1 MPIQS
6 PDDSSKAS
14 IHEDFVFDRAL
25 LDCFPTMVWCS
36 DEGGNCIYYNGA
48 FKEFTGHDLPTN
60 FTAGWLGA
68 IHPEDR
74 GKCAQA
80 LKQAVAAKEP
90 LQMEYRLRRH
100 DGEYRWVFDRSRPI
114 ETGGKFTGFIGFCL
128 DVTERRDMDASRRDM
143 EEQVRLLTLATRDM
157 VWSWD
162 VRTDRVIHNS
172 AFSEILGDV
181 PGPLGTT
188 LEWWKQ
194 RVHSE
199 DRARAVDALER
210 ALREEASDVTCEYR
224 IRRRNGTWI
233 SVDDRAC
240 IVRDADGKVQRVLG
254 AMRDISSR
262 KAAEQ
267 ERERFVRILEA
278 TTDVVAMA
286 HPNGEI
292 LHLNVAG
299 RKLLGWPLTGPLL
312 EFNLSQCHPDWANE
326 IVFKEGIPAAIEEG
340 AWNGETALQTMDGH
354 EIPVLQVVLA
364 HPGPDGS
371 VEFISTI
378 LRDISE
384 RKRAEVARIEESNR
398 YDAAIRSSRQ
408 LLFDWNSFTGDVS
421 YAGDLNHF
429 FGYKTG
435 EMAGGLERLRQ
446 LIHLDDLSAFDD
458 EISRVTA
465 SRDPFRLV
473 FRAARKDGRE
483 IVIDAKGHFFLDRR
497 GHIGRM
503 VGFFADITME
513 RQAQDALE
521 LAHER
526 LEHRVAERTAELAR
540 ANTVIHD
547 RALQQEAVARLGQ
560 RALIGITRAELFNEV
575 AAAVKETLNVEVC
588 SLLELSE
595 DRSQLSVV
603 GSAGWPDQSVHN
615 QLPIGPRSQS
625 GYTLL
630 LREPVISADLA
641 EETRFTVSDAALSIK
656 ARSGLSVVVQTSG
669 TPFGVLCAMSR
680 APHRFTQEDVHFL
693 QTVANVLT
701 SAINRQRAEESIRLA
716 QEQAESANRAKSE
729 FLSRMSHELRTPLNA
744 IIGFTQLLEMEELSA
759 NQSESVSHIAR
770 GGEHLLA
777 LINQVLDIARID
789 TGRMTLTIENVE
801 VAAALRESAE
811 LIQPLA
817 DRYGVRVSLDLGK
830 DGEICVKADRQRLQ
844 QVFMN
849 LLSNAV
855 KYNRPEGT
863 VTVTADV
870 LDERVRIRIRD
881 TGIGIPAE
889 KMSRLFVPFERLGAE
904 QTQIDGTG
912 IGLALAQRIVL
923 SNHGLLTVESVV
935 GEGSTFTVD
944 LPSVPREI
952 PLAETPVAPVAPVEP
967 DPPASGSHKTVLYIE
982 DQDMNLRLV
991 ERILRRQPEL
1001 KLISAMQGSLGL
1013 DLAREHQPDV
1023 ILLDLN
1029 LPDMSGDE
1037 VLRRLKLDDALRDI
1051 PVIMV
1056 SADALGD
1063 RIVQLMSQ
1071 GAHSYIT
1078 KPYKVA
1084 DFLRTLNETL
1094 DAFAK

>member
-1 MPIQS
+1 M
-6 PDDSSKAS
+6 
-14 IHEDFVFDRAL
+14 HEDFTFDRAL

-36 DEGGNCIYYNGA
+36 DKGGNCIYYNGA
-48 FKEFTGHDLPTN
+48 YKEFTGNDITAN

-74 GKCAQA
+74 GKCAQS
-80 LKQAVAAKEP
+80 LKQAIASKGP

-100 DGEYRWVFDRSRPI
+100 DGEYRWVFDRSRPVEI
-114 ETGGKFTGFIGFCL
+114 ENRLVGFIGFCV

-162 VRTDRVIHNS
+162 ARTGRVIHNT
-172 AFSEILGDV
+172 AFSEVLGDA
-181 PGPLGTT
+181 PGVLAAAI
-188 LEWWKQ
+188 EWWKQ

-199 DRARAVDALER
+199 DRQRATGALEK
-210 ALREEASDVTCEYR
+210 ALREEAFDVTSEYR

-233 SVDDRAC
+233 NVDDRAC
-240 IVRDADGKVQRVLG
+240 IVRDPDGKVQRVLG

-292 LHLNVAG
+292 LHLNAAG
-299 RKLLGWPLTGPLL
+299 RKLLGWPTTGPLI
-312 EFNLSQCHPDWANE
+312 EYNLSQCHPDWANE
-326 IVFKEGIPAAIEEG
+326 IVFKEGIPTAIEEG
-340 AWNGETALQTMDGH
+340 AWNGETALQAMDGH

-364 HPGPDGS
+364 HPSADGS

-378 LRDISE
+378 LRDISD
-384 RKRAEVARIEESNR
+384 RKRSEVARIEESNR

-429 FGYKTG
+429 FGFNTG
-435 EMAGGLERLRQ
+435 EMTGGLERLRQ
-446 LIHLDDLSAFDD
+446 LVHLDDLAAFDE
-458 EISRVTA
+458 EIARVTA
-465 SRDPFRLV
+465 SRDPFRLT
-473 FRAARKDGRE
+473 FRVARKDGRE
-483 IVIDAKGHFFLDRR
+483 VVIDAKGHFFLDRR
-497 GHIGRM
+497 GHFGRM
-503 VGFFADITME
+503 VGFFGDITVE
-513 RQAQDALE
+513 RQAQEALE

-526 LEHRVAERTAELAR
+526 LEQRVAERTAELAR
-540 ANTVIHD
+540 ANSVIHD

-560 RALIGITRAELFNEV
+560 RALIGMTRAELFNEA
-575 AAAVKETLNVEVC
+575 AAAVRETLNVDVC

-595 DRSQLSVV
+595 DRASLVVV
-603 GSAGWPDQSVHN
+603 GSAGWPDIAVHN
-615 QLPIGPRSQS
+615 ELPVGPHSQS

-630 LREPVISADLA
+630 IREPVIADDLA
-641 EETRFTVSDAALSIK
+641 DEARFTVSEA
-656 ARSGLSVVVQTSG
+656 ARSIGARSALSVVVQTSG
-669 TPFGVLCAMSR
+669 TPFGVLCTMSR
-680 APHRFTQEDVHFL
+680 TPRRFSQEDVHFL

-701 SAINRQRAEESIRLA
+701 GAINRQRAEESIRLA

-744 IIGFTQLLEMEELSA
+744 IIGFTQLLEMEQLSA
-759 NQSESVSHIAR
+759 NQTESVSHIAR

-789 TGRMTLTIENVE
+789 TGRMTLTIEPVDIG
-801 VAAALRESAE
+801 AALRESLE

-817 DRYGVRVSLDLGK
+817 DRHGITVTLDLGK
-830 DGEICVKADRQRLQ
+830 SGECCVNADRQRLQ

-855 KYNRPEGT
+855 KYNRPQGT
-863 VTVTADV
+863 VTVTAESLED
-870 LDERVRIRIRD
+870 RVRIRIRD
-881 TGIGIPAE
+881 TGVGIPAE
-889 KMSRLFVPFERLGAE
+889 KMNRLFVPFERLGAE

-912 IGLALAQRIVL
+912 IGLALAQRIVG
-923 SNHGLLTVESVV
+923 SNHGQLTVESVV
-935 GEGSTFTVD
+935 NEGSTFTVD
-944 LPSVPREI
+944 LPSVSCPLPRTAGTDGLFEE
-952 PLAETPVAPVAPVEP
+952 PTTSDAPQ
-967 DPPASGSHKTVLYIE
+967 KTILYIE

-1001 KLISAMQGSLGL
+1001 KLISAMQGSLGI
-1013 DLAREHQPDV
+1013 DLAREHRPDV

-1037 VLRRLKLDDALRDI
+1037 VLRRLKIDAALRGI
-1051 PVIMV
+1051 PVIMI

-1063 RIVQLMSQ
+1063 RIAQLMSQ

-1084 DFLRTLNETL
+1084 DFLRTLNETIA
-1094 DAFAK
+1094 AFQK

>member
-1 MPIQS
+1 
-6 PDDSSKAS
+6 
-14 IHEDFVFDRAL
+14 
-25 LDCFPTMVWCS
+25 MVWCT
-36 DEGGNCIYYNGA
+36 DAGGNCIYYNGA
-48 FKEFTGHDLPTN
+48 FSEFTGSDIHTN

-74 GKCAQA
+74 GKCAQL
-80 LKQAVAAKEP
+80 LKQAIVSKTP

-100 DGEYRWVFDRSRPI
+100 DGEFRWVFDRSRPI
-114 ETGGKFTGFIGFCL
+114 EIEGSFTGFIGFSV

-162 VRTDRVIHNS
+162 ARTGRVIHNT
-172 AFSEILGDV
+172 AFSDMLGEV
-181 PGPLGTT
+181 PGPLAAT
-188 LEWWKQ
+188 LAWWKQ

-199 DRARAVDALER
+199 DRDRAMQTFQTALQTR
-210 ALREEASDVTCEYR
+210 VPDVSCEYR

-233 SVDDRAC
+233 DVDDRAC
-240 IVRDADGKVQRVLG
+240 VVRDADGNVQRVLG

-262 KAAEQ
+262 KVAEQ

-292 LHLNVAG
+292 IHLNAAG
-299 RKLLGWPLTGPLL
+299 RKLLGWPPTGPLIDY
-312 EFNLSQCHPDWANE
+312 NLSQCHPDWVNE
-326 IVFKEGIPAAIEEG
+326 IVFKEGIPTAIAEG
-340 AWNGETALQTMDGH
+340 AWHGETALHALDGH
-354 EIPVLQVVLA
+354 EVPVLQVILA
-364 HPGPDGS
+364 HPNPDGS

-378 LRDISE
+378 LRDISD
-384 RKRAEVARIEESNR
+384 RKRAEIARIEESNR

-408 LLFDWNSFTGDVS
+408 LLFDWNSFTGEVT

-429 FGYKTG
+429 FGYTMG
-435 EMAGGLERLRQ
+435 EMAGGLERFRQ
-446 LIHLDDLSAFDD
+446 IVHLDDLAAFDE

-465 SRDPFRLV
+465 SRDPFRLT

-497 GHIGRM
+497 GHFGRM
-503 VGFFADITME
+503 VGFFADITTE
-513 RQAQDALE
+513 RQAQETLA
-521 LAHER
+521 LAHEQ
-526 LEHRVAERTAELAR
+526 LEERVAKRTAELAL
-540 ANTVIHD
+540 ANSVIHD
-547 RALQQEAVARLGQ
+547 RARQQEIVAGLGQ
-560 RALIGITRAELFNEV
+560 RALIGITRAELFNEA
-575 AAAVKETLNVEVC
+575 AAAVRDTLNVHVC
-588 SLLELSE
+588 SLLELSD
-595 DRSQLSVV
+595 DRSELRVV
-603 GSAGWPDQSVHN
+603 GSAGWPDDSLHN
-615 QLPIGPRSQS
+615 ALHAGPHSQS

-630 LREPVISADLA
+630 LREAVISDDLDT
-641 EETRFTVSDAALSIK
+641 ETRFTVSEA
-656 ARSGLSVVVQTSG
+656 ARSVSARSALSVVVQTSG
-669 TPFGVLCAMSR
+669 TPFGVLIAMSLEPR
-680 APHRFTQEDVHFL
+680 RFTQEDVHFL

-701 SAINRQRAEESIRLA
+701 GAINRQRAEESIRLA

-744 IIGFTQLLEMEELSA
+744 IIGFTQLLEMERLTP

-789 TGRMTLTIENVE
+789 TGRMTLTIEPVE
-801 VAAALRESAE
+801 IGMALREAAE

-817 DRYGVRVSLDLGK
+817 DRLGVTITIDVASEDSLCVS
-830 DGEICVKADRQRLQ
+830 ADRQRLQ

-855 KYNRPEGT
+855 KFNREKGT
-863 VTVTADV
+863 VTVTAHPAGDR
-870 LDERVRIRIRD
+870 LRVRIRD
-881 TGIGIPAE
+881 TGIGIPPE
-889 KMSRLFVPFERLGAE
+889 KLTRLFVPFERLGAE

-912 IGLALAQRIVL
+912 IGLALAQRIVSSHHGQL
-923 SNHGLLTVESVV
+923 SVESVV
-935 GEGSTFTVD
+935 GEGSTFTVE
-944 LPSVPREI
+944 LPSVACHAPA
-952 PLAETPVAPVAPVEP
+952 AERSAPPEAVA
-967 DPPASGSHKTVLYIE
+967 ASPTAQSKTVLYIE
-982 DQDMNLRLV
+982 DQDLNLRLV
-991 ERILRRQPEL
+991 ERILKRQPEL
-1001 KLISAMQGSLGL
+1001 KLISAMHGSLGI
-1013 DLAREHQPDV
+1013 DLAREHRPDV

-1029 LPDMSGDE
+1029 LPDLSGEE
-1037 VLRRLKLDDALRDI
+1037 VLRRLKADPDLNGI

-1063 RIVQLMSQ
+1063 RVIQLIAQ

-1094 DAFAK
+1094 AAFQA

>member
-1 MPIQS
+1 MPIQTS
-6 PDDSSKAS
+6 DESSKAS
-14 IHEDFVFDRAL
+14 VHQDFVFNRAL

-36 DEGGNCIYYNGA
+36 DHGGNCIYYNGA
-48 FKEFTGHDLPTN
+48 FTEFTGNDRATN

-74 GKCAQA
+74 GKCAQS
-80 LKQAVAAKEP
+80 LKQAVAAKEL

-100 DGEYRWVFDRSRPI
+100 DGEYRWVFDRSRPVEI
-114 ETGGKFTGFIGFCL
+114 GGKFAGFIGFCV

-162 VRTDRVIHNS
+162 ARTGRVIHNT
-172 AFSEILGDV
+172 AFSEVLGDV
-181 PGPLGTT
+181 PGPLDATMD
-188 LEWWKQ
+188 WWKQ

-199 DRARAVDALER
+199 DRERAVGAFTR
-210 ALREEASDVTCEYR
+210 ALDNGSSDVTSEYR

-240 IVRDADGKVQRVLG
+240 IVRNADGKVQRVLG

-292 LHLNVAG
+292 LHLNAAG

-326 IVFKEGIPAAIEEG
+326 IVFKEGIPTAIEEG
-340 AWNGETALQTMDGH
+340 AWNGETALQAMDGH

-429 FGYKTG
+429 FGYNSG

-446 LIHLDDLSAFDD
+446 LIHLDDLPAFDD
-458 EISRVTA
+458 EIARVTS
-465 SRDPFRLV
+465 SRDPFRLI
-473 FRAARKDGRE
+473 FRVARKDGRE

-503 VGFFADITME
+503 VGFFADITLE

-526 LEHRVAERTAELAR
+526 LENRVAERTAELAR
-540 ANTVIHD
+540 ANSVIHD

-560 RALIGITRAELFNEV
+560 RALIGMTRTELFNEA
-575 AAAVKETLNVEVC
+575 AAAVKETLNVDVC
-588 SLLELSE
+588 SLLELAD
-595 DRSQLSVV
+595 DRTELHTV
-603 GSAGWPDQSVHN
+603 GSAGWPEQAAHN
-615 QLPIGPRSQS
+615 RLPVGPVSQS

-630 LREPVISADLA
+630 IREAVISDDLA
-641 EETRFTVSDAALSIK
+641 KESRFVVSGAAKSIN
-656 ARSGLSVVVQTSG
+656 ASSGVSVVVQTSG
-669 TPFGVLCAMSR
+669 TPFGVLCAMSIELR
-680 APHRFTQEDVHFL
+680 RFTQEDVHFL

-744 IIGFTQLLEMEELSA
+744 IIGFTQLLEMEQLSA

-770 GGEHLLA
+770 GGDHLLA

-789 TGRMTLTIENVE
+789 SGRMTLTVESVE
-801 VAAALRESAE
+801 VAASLREAAE
-811 LIQPLA
+811 LIAPLA
-817 DRYGVRVSLDLGK
+817 ARHGIRVSLDVGK
-830 DGEICVKADRQRLQ
+830 ESEFCVSADRQRLQ

-855 KYNRPEGT
+855 KYNRPDGT
-863 VTVTADV
+863 VTVIAELVED
-870 LDERVRIRIRD
+870 RVQIRIQD

-912 IGLALAQRIVL
+912 IGLALAQRIVTA
-923 SNHGLLTVESVV
+923 NHGRLTVESVV
-935 GEGSTFTVD
+935 GKGSTFTVE
-944 LPSVPREI
+944 LPAVACGIHPAEI
-952 PLAETPVAPVAPVEP
+952 APPEPEPQESNTP
-967 DPPASGSHKTVLYIE
+967 SKTVLYIE

-991 ERILRRQPEL
+991 ERILKRQPEL
-1001 KLISAMQGSLGL
+1001 KLISAMQGRLGL

-1037 VLRRLKLDDALRDI
+1037 VLRRLKLDDALRKI

-1063 RIVQLMSQ
+1063 RVNQLIAQ

-1084 DFLRTLNETL
+1084 DFLLTVNETL
-1094 DAFAK
+1094 DAFSR

>member
-1 MPIQS
+1 MPIHT
-6 PDDSSKAS
+6 PDESTKAS
-14 IHEDFVFDRAL
+14 RHEDFIFNRAL

-36 DEGGNCIYYNGA
+36 DKGGNCIYYNGA
-48 FKEFTGHDLPTN
+48 YKEFTGTDITAN

-74 GKCAQA
+74 GKCAQS
-80 LKQAVAAKEP
+80 LKQAIASKGP

-114 ETGGKFTGFIGFCL
+114 EIDDRFVGFIGFCV
-128 DVTERRDMDASRRDM
+128 DITERRDIDASRRDM

-162 VRTDRVIHNS
+162 ARTGRVIHNA
-172 AFSEILGDV
+172 AFSEVLGDT
-181 PGPLGTT
+181 PGPLDAT

-194 RVHSE
+194 RVHVE
-199 DRARAVDALER
+199 DRDRAMGAFHK
-210 ALREEASDVTCEYR
+210 AMREQAFDVTSEYR

-233 SVDDRAC
+233 NVDDRAC
-240 IVRDADGKVQRVLG
+240 IVRDPDGKVQRVLG

-262 KAAEQ
+262 KVAEQ

-292 LHLNVAG
+292 LHLNAAG

-312 EFNLSQCHPDWANE
+312 EYNLSQCHPDWANE
-326 IVFKEGIPAAIEEG
+326 IVFKEGIPAAIAEG
-340 AWNGETALQTMDGH
+340 AWNGETALQAMDGH

-364 HPGPDGS
+364 HPSADGS

-398 YDAAIRSSRQ
+398 YDAAIHSSRQ

-421 YAGDLNHF
+421 YAGDLSHF
-429 FGYKTG
+429 FGYNAG
-435 EMAGGLERLRQ
+435 EMAGGIERLRQ
-446 LIHLDDLSAFDD
+446 LIHLDDLASFDE
-458 EISRVTA
+458 EIARVTA
-465 SRDPFRLV
+465 SRDPFRLT
-473 FRAARKDGRE
+473 FRVSRKDGRE

-497 GHIGRM
+497 GHFGRM
-503 VGFFADITME
+503 VGFFADITTE

-526 LEHRVAERTAELAR
+526 LEQRVAERTAELAR

-560 RALIGITRAELFNEV
+560 RALIGMTRSELFSEA
-575 AAAVKETLNVEVC
+575 AAAVNETLNVEVC

-595 DRSQLSVV
+595 DRTELTVV
-603 GSAGWPDQSVHN
+603 GSAGWPDDSIHN
-615 QLPIGPRSQS
+615 ALPVGPNSQS

-630 LREPVISADLA
+630 LREPVISDDLA
-641 EETRFTVSDAALSIK
+641 EEARFTVSEA
-656 ARSGLSVVVQTSG
+656 ARSINARSALSVVVQTSG
-669 TPFGVLCAMSR
+669 TPFGVLCTMSLEPR
-680 APHRFTQEDVHFL
+680 RFSQEDVHFL

-701 SAINRQRAEESIRLA
+701 GAINRQKAEESIRLA

-744 IIGFTQLLEMEELSA
+744 IIGFTQLLEMEQLSA
-759 NQSESVSHIAR
+759 NQAESVSHIAR

-789 TGRMTLTIENVE
+789 TGRMTLTIEPVE
-801 VAAALRESAE
+801 IGASLREAAE

-817 DRYGVRVSLDLGK
+817 HRHGITVKLELGG
-830 DGEICVKADRQRLQ
+830 DGEICVNADRQRMQ

-855 KYNRPEGT
+855 KYNRPDGS
-863 VTVTADV
+863 VVVTAEIVEDRV
-870 LDERVRIRIRD
+870 LIRIRD
-881 TGIGIPAE
+881 TGAGIPAE

-904 QTQIDGTG
+904 QTQVDGTG
-912 IGLALAQRIVL
+912 IGLALAQRIVG
-923 SNHGLLTVESVV
+923 SNNGRLTVESVV
-935 GEGSTFTVD
+935 SEGSTFTVD
-944 LPSVPREI
+944 LPF
-952 PLAETPVAPVAPVEP
+952 VACIRHSTDESLRLDDSRTDSNAP
-967 DPPASGSHKTVLYIE
+967 AKTVLYIE

-991 ERILRRQPEL
+991 ERILKKQPEL
-1001 KLISAMQGSLGL
+1001 RLISAMQGSLGI
-1013 DLAREHQPDV
+1013 DLAREHRPNV

-1037 VLRRLKLDDALRDI
+1037 VLRRLKLDETLRGI
-1051 PVIMV
+1051 PVIMI

-1063 RIVQLMSQ
+1063 RVTQLIAQ

-1084 DFLRTLNETL
+1084 DFLRTLNDTL
-1094 DAFAK
+1094 AAFP

>member
-1 MPIQS
+1 MPIKT

-14 IHEDFVFDRAL
+14 IHQDFVFDRAL

-36 DEGGNCIYYNGA
+36 DPGGNCVYYNGA
-48 FKEFTGHDLPTN
+48 FKDFTGNDITAN

-74 GKCAQA
+74 GKCAHS
-80 LKQAVAAKEP
+80 LKGAIGEKVP

-100 DGEYRWVFDRSRPI
+100 DGEYRWVFDRSRPFEI
-114 ETGGKFTGFIGFCL
+114 AGKFAGFIGFCV

-157 VWSWD
+157 VWNWD
-162 VRTDRVIHNS
+162 ARTGRVIHNT
-172 AFSEILGDV
+172 AFSEVLGDV
-181 PGPLGTT
+181 PGSLDATI
-188 LEWWKQ
+188 EWWRQ

-199 DRARAVDALER
+199 DRER
-210 ALREEASDVTCEYR
+210 AMGALQNALSKEAPDVTSEYR

-240 IVRDADGKVQRVLG
+240 IVRDSDGNVLRVLG
-254 AMRDISSR
+254 AMRDISAR

-292 LHLNVAG
+292 LHLNEAG

-312 EFNLSQCHPDWANE
+312 EHNLSQCHPDWANE
-326 IVFKEGIPAAIEEG
+326 IVFKEGIPAAIAEG
-340 AWNGETALQTMDGH
+340 AWNGETALQGADGH
-354 EIPVLQVVLA
+354 EIPMLQVVLA
-364 HPGPDGS
+364 HPGPDGR

-408 LLFDWNSFTGDVS
+408 LLFDWNSFNGDVAYS
-421 YAGDLNHF
+421 GDLTHF
-429 FGYKTG
+429 FGYNTG
-435 EMAGGLERLRQ
+435 EMSGGIERLRQ
-446 LIHLDDLSAFDD
+446 LIHLDDLALFDA
-458 EISRVTA
+458 EIARVTG
-465 SRDPFRLV
+465 SREPFRLV
-473 FRAARKDGRE
+473 FRVRRKDGRE

-526 LEHRVAERTAELAR
+526 LEQRVSERTAELAR

-560 RALIGITRAELFNEV
+560 RALSGMPRAELFKE
-575 AAAVKETLNVEVC
+575 AAAVVKDTLNVEVC

-595 DRSQLSVV
+595 DRSELTVA
-603 GSAGWPDQSVHN
+603 GGAGWPDEAIHN
-615 QLPIGPRSQS
+615 RIPAGPHSQS

-630 LREPVISADLA
+630 IREPVISDDFEL
-641 EETRFTVSDAALSIK
+641 ETRYTVSEAALSIG
-656 ARSGLSVVVQTSG
+656 ARSGLSVVVQTSA
-669 TPFGVLCAMSR
+669 TPFGVLCAMSVALR
-680 APHRFTQEDVHFL
+680 RFTQEDVHFL

-701 SAINRQRAEESIRLA
+701 SAINRQRAEQSIRLA

-744 IIGFTQLLEMEELSA
+744 IIGFTQLLEMERLTT

-789 TGRMTLTIENVE
+789 TGRMTLSIAPVE
-801 VAAALRESAE
+801 IAGALRESAE
-811 LIQPLA
+811 LIQGLA
-817 DRYGVRVSLDLGK
+817 DRHGVTVHLEIEKSCD
-830 DGEICVKADRQRLQ
+830 ICVSADAQRLQ

-855 KYNRPEGT
+855 KYNRPGGSVNVSAEQ
-863 VTVTADV
+863 A
-870 LDERVRIRIRD
+870 ENRVRVRFRD

-889 KMSRLFVPFERLGAE
+889 KMNRLFIPFERLGAE
-904 QTQIDGTG
+904 QTQVEGTG
-912 IGLALAQRIVL
+912 IGLALAQRIVSSNNGIL
-923 SNHGLLTVESVV
+923 SVESTP

-944 LPSVPREI
+944 LPGIECASTP
-952 PLAETPVAPVAPVEP
+952 AEK
-967 DPPASGSHKTVLYIE
+967 PPAQPEEDDSSGAAPRKILYIE

-991 ERILRRQPEL
+991 ERILKLQPGL
-1001 KLISAMQGSLGL
+1001 KLISAMQGSLGI
-1013 DLAREHQPDV
+1013 DLAREHRPDV

-1037 VLRRLKLDDALRDI
+1037 VLRRLKIDESLRGI

-1063 RIVQLMSQ
+1063 RITQLIAQ
-1071 GAHSYIT
+1071 GAHGYIT

-1084 DFLRTLNETL
+1084 DFLRVVNETL
-1094 DAFAK
+1094 EAFPR

>member
-1 MPIQS
+1 MPIHT

-14 IHEDFVFDRAL
+14 IRDDFIFDRAL
-25 LDCFPTMVWCS
+25 LDCFPTMVWCA
-36 DEGGNCIYYNGA
+36 DRGGNCIYYNGA
-48 FKEFTGHDLPTN
+48 FTEFTGNDTTAN

-80 LKQAVAAKEP
+80 LKQAITTKTP

-114 ETGGKFTGFIGFCL
+114 EAGEKFAGFIGFSV
-128 DVTERRDMDASRRDM
+128 DVTERRDMDASKREV

-162 VRTDRVIHNS
+162 ARTGRVIHNT
-172 AFSEILGDV
+172 AFSDVLGEV
-181 PGPLGTT
+181 PGPLEAT
-188 LEWWKQ
+188 LEWWKK

-199 DRARAVDALER
+199 DRARAIGALET
-210 ALREEASDVTCEYR
+210 ALHEEASDVTSEYR

-262 KAAEQ
+262 KVAEQ

-292 LHLNVAG
+292 LHLNTAG

-326 IVFKEGIPAAIEEG
+326 IVFKEGIPTAIADG
-340 AWNGETALQTMDGH
+340 AWNCETALHGLDGH
-354 EIPVLQVVLA
+354 EIPMLQVVLA
-364 HPGPDGS
+364 HPGADGS

-378 LRDISE
+378 LRDISD
-384 RKRAEVARIEESNR
+384 RKRAEVARMEESNR

-408 LLFDWNSFTGDVS
+408 LLFDWNSFNGDVA
-421 YAGDLNHF
+421 YAGDLSHF
-429 FGYKTG
+429 FGYTMG

-446 LIHLDDLSAFDD
+446 LIHLDDLAAFDE
-458 EISRVTA
+458 EIARVTS
-465 SRDPFRLV
+465 SRDSFRLT
-473 FRAARKDGRE
+473 FRAERKDGRE

-497 GHIGRM
+497 GHFGRM
-503 VGFFADITME
+503 VGFFADITAE
-513 RQAQDALE
+513 RQAQETLE
-521 LAHER
+521 VAHDK
-526 LEHRVAERTAELAR
+526 LEERVAERTAELAR
-540 ANTVIHD
+540 ANEVIHD
-547 RALQQEAVARLGQ
+547 RASQQEVVARLGQ
-560 RALIGITRAELFNEV
+560 RALIGMTRAELFSE
-575 AAAVKETLNVEVC
+575 ATAAVKATLNVHVC

-595 DRSQLSVV
+595 DRAELRVV
-603 GSAGWPDQSVHN
+603 GSAGWPDETAHN
-615 QLPIGPRSQS
+615 HLPVGPQSQS

-630 LREPVISADLA
+630 LREPVIADDLGA
-641 EETRFTVSDAALSIK
+641 ETRFTVSEA
-656 ARSGLSVVVQTSG
+656 ARSIHARSAVSVVVQTSG
-669 TPFGVLCAMSR
+669 TPFGVLTAMSIEPR
-680 APHRFTQEDVHFL
+680 RFTQEDVHFL

-701 SAINRQRAEESIRLA
+701 GAINRQRAEESIRLA

-744 IIGFTQLLEMEELSA
+744 IIGFTQLLEMEKLTE
-759 NQSESVSHIAR
+759 NQVESVTHIAR

-789 TGRMTLTIENVE
+789 TGRMTLTIEAVE
-801 VAAALRESAE
+801 IAATLREAAE

-817 DRYGVRVSLDLGK
+817 DRQGITVTLDLENAGTL
-830 DGEICVKADRQRLQ
+830 CANADRQRLQ
-844 QVFMN
+844 QAFLN
-849 LLSNAV
+849 LFSNAV
-855 KYNRPEGT
+855 KYNRPNGS
-863 VTVTADV
+863 VTVTAKLTGD
-870 LDERVRIRIRD
+870 RVRVRVRD

-889 KMSRLFVPFERLGAE
+889 KISRLFVPFERLGAE
-904 QTQIDGTG
+904 QTHVDGTG
-912 IGLALAQRIVL
+912 IGLALAQRIIT
-923 SNHGLLTVESVV
+923 SNHGCLTVESVV
-935 GEGSTFTVD
+935 GEGSTFTVE
-944 LPSVPREI
+944 LPSVACPHSS
-952 PLAETPVAPVAPVEP
+952 APAMHPPVEAAP
-967 DPPASGSHKTVLYIE
+967 TAGSRTVLYIE
-982 DQDMNLRLV
+982 DQDMNLKLV
-991 ERILRRQPEL
+991 ERILRRQPEI
-1001 KLISAMQGSLGL
+1001 KLISAMHGSLGIE
-1013 DLAREHQPDV
+1013 LAREHRPDA

-1037 VLRRLKLDDALRDI
+1037 VLRRLKVDADLSRI

-1063 RIVQLMSQ
+1063 RIEQLLAE

-1084 DFLRTLNETL
+1084 DFLKTLNETL
-1094 DAFAK
+1094 AASSPRI

>member
-1 MPIQS
+1 MPIQTS
-6 PDDSSKAS
+6 DETSKAS

-36 DEGGNCIYYNGA
+36 DHGGNCIYYNGA
-48 FKEFTGHDLPTN
+48 FKEFTGNNLPTN

-90 LQMEYRLRRH
+90 LQMEYRLRHH

-114 ETGGKFTGFIGFCL
+114 ETDGKFLGFVGFCL

-162 VRTDRVIHNS
+162 ARTGRVIHNT
-172 AFSEILGDV
+172 AFSDVLGEV
-181 PGPLGTT
+181 PGSLAPT

-194 RVHSE
+194 RVHAE
-199 DRARAVDALER
+199 DRERAVGAFER
-210 ALREEASDVTCEYR
+210 ALRAEANDVTSEYR

-240 IVRDADGKVQRVLG
+240 IVRDGDGKVQRVLG
-254 AMRDISSR
+254 AMRDISLR

-292 LHLNVAG
+292 LHLNAAG
-299 RKLLGWPLTGPLL
+299 RKLLGWPLTGSLR
-312 EFNLSQCHPDWANE
+312 EYNLSQCHPDWANE
-326 IVFKEGIPAAIEEG
+326 IVFKEGIPTAIEEG
-340 AWNGETALQTMDGH
+340 AWNGETALQATDGH
-354 EIPVLQVVLA
+354 EIPVLQLVLA
-364 HPGPDGS
+364 HPGADGS

-384 RKRAEVARIEESNR
+384 RKRAEIARIEESNR
-398 YDAAIRSSRQ
+398 NDAAIRSSRQ
-408 LLFDWNSFTGDVS
+408 LLFDWNSFSGDVIYS
-421 YAGDLNHF
+421 GDLNHF
-429 FGYKTG
+429 FGYNAG

-446 LIHLDDLSAFDD
+446 LIHLDDLPAFDD

-473 FRAARKDGRE
+473 FRVARKDGRE
-483 IVIDAKGHFFLDRR
+483 VVIDAKGHFFLDRR

-526 LEHRVAERTAELAR
+526 LEQRVVERTAELAR

-595 DRSQLSVV
+595 DRAHLVIV
-603 GSAGWPDQSVHN
+603 GSAGWSDASIHN
-615 QLPIGPRSQS
+615 QLPIGPLSQS

-641 EETRFTVSDAALSIK
+641 EETRFTVSDAAKSIN

-669 TPFGVLCAMSR
+669 TPFGVLCTMSSEPR
-680 APHRFTQEDVHFL
+680 RFTQEDVHFL
-693 QTVANVLT
+693 QTIANVLT

-744 IIGFTQLLEMEELSA
+744 IIGFTQLLEMEQLSA
-759 NQSESVSHIAR
+759 NQTESVSHIAR

-777 LINQVLDIARID
+777 LINQVLDIAHID

-801 VAAALRESAE
+801 VAASFRESAE

-817 DRYGVRVSLDLGK
+817 DRYGIRLSLDLGK

-855 KYNRPEGT
+855 KYNQPEGT
-863 VTVTADV
+863 VSVTAEV
-870 LDERVRIRIRD
+870 RDERVLIKIRD

-904 QTQIDGTG
+904 QTPIDGTG
-912 IGLALAQRIVL
+912 IGLALAQRIVI
-923 SNHGLLTVESVV
+923 SNAGLLTVESVV
-935 GEGSTFTVD
+935 GAGSTFTVD
-944 LPSVPREI
+944 LPSVARETQI
-952 PLAETPVAPVAPVEP
+952 PATPDLPAEPK
-967 DPPASGSHKTVLYIE
+967 PPQTGHHKTVLYIE

-991 ERILRRQPEL
+991 ERILKRQPEL
-1001 KLISAMQGSLGL
+1001 KLISAMQGSLGI
-1013 DLAREHQPDV
+1013 DLAREHQPDA

-1037 VLRRLKLDDALRDI
+1037 VLRRLKLDEALRDI

-1063 RIVQLMSQ
+1063 RIAQLMAQ

-1094 DAFAK
+1094 EAFPR